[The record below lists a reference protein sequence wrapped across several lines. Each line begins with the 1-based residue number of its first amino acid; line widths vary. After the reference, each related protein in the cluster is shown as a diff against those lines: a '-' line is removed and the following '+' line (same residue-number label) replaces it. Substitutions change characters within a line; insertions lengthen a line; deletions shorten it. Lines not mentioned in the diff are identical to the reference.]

1 MEKLSDG
8 VLRFAREQLFAP
20 FRITILN
27 VNEESE
33 SARPELAIVLA
44 FTWLRMNLLPMDVAA
59 ILTLKLSFRVP
70 VYRFHCVQ
78 A

>member
-1 MEKLSDG
+1 LSDG
-8 VLRFAREQLFAP
+8 VLEFAREQLFVP

-27 VNEESE
+27 VNDESE

>member
-1 MEKLSDG
+1 MTVGGRS
-8 VLRFAREQLFAP
+8 AIAP
-20 FRITILN
+20 N
-27 VNEESE
+27 PNGESE

>member
-1 MEKLSDG
+1 MVDADG
-8 VLRFAREQLFAP
+8 VLGFAPAQLFVP

-27 VNEESE
+27 VNDESE